1 MNNYLESVFLIIISL
16 FCFFYAMYFMQ
27 RNAKETSAAPFAA
40 ANFAMGIWN
49 LLRAVKNMIPEQ
61 YYLSIGAIT
70 YLVIEFSAYTLFL
83 FSYRYSV
90 STEKQNNKVAYLP
103 LVFPAATII
112 ALLYKRA
119 DLFALAGTKPLHV
132 WDYLHTIYGY
142 AFIST
147 AAVLFVIRCVS
158 SFQQNKT
165 GYMILT
171 SILIVF
177 IIQNFVRYFNKLGY
191 LPELTASIDYFY
203 DVCTLLLVNLAFFAM
218 YTDLNET
225 VISECRK
232 TLFDR
237 TDMPLF
243 VFNLNNE
250 FLTANEIA
258 KTMISRNTNREL
270 RQYMKYD
277 EVFPSEIF
285 RRLGISQNSSEEQM
299 FYLSNVKTGIMYFCT
314 KQQVFRGHSK
324 KELGY
329 YCTLFDLDSYNLLFK
344 NMEASAYSDPLTG
357 CLNGSSFFMNFRVE
371 MQSTHEQCLLVAAGL
386 DNLAEI
392 NAVLG
397 HKTGDAYIAA
407 AAQILRDTLPEN
419 RIYRMESS
427 TFAVILQASQ
437 LSDITELFATI
448 RTACGKYSRDRPYPL
463 VISTGYAVVE
473 DRNTDI
479 NTYYATSV
487 SNMMLDRRG
496 HTAV

>member
-1 MNNYLESVFLIIISL
+1 MNNYPESIFLIIISL

-27 RNAKETSAAPFAA
+27 RNAKETSAASFAA

-49 LLRAVKNMIPEQ
+49 LLRAIKNMIPGQ
-61 YYLSIGAIT
+61 YYLSIGAVT

-90 STEKQNNKVAYLP
+90 PTEKQNNKVAYLP
-103 LVFPAATII
+103 LIFPAATII
-112 ALLYKRA
+112 ALLYAKA
-119 DLFALAGTKPLHV
+119 GLFALAGTRPLHV

-142 AFIST
+142 ALIST

-165 GYMILT
+165 WYMVLT

-177 IIQNFVRYFNKLGY
+177 IIQNFARYFNKLGY
-191 LPELTASIDYFY
+191 LPELTATIDYFY

-218 YTDLNET
+218 YSDLNET

-232 TLFDR
+232 KLFDR

-258 KTMISRNTNREL
+258 KVMIGRNTNTAL
-270 RQYMKYD
+270 HQYMKYD
-277 EVFPSEIF
+277 EIFPAEVF
-285 RRLGISQNSSEEQM
+285 RRLGISQGNSDEQM
-299 FYLSNVKTGIMYFCT
+299 FYLSNVKTGTMYFCT
-314 KQQVFRGHSK
+314 KLQVYRGHSK

-344 NMEASAYSDPLTG
+344 NMESSAYSDPLTG

-386 DNLAEI
+386 DCLAEI

-397 HKTGDAYIAA
+397 HKAGDAYIAA

-427 TFAVILQASQ
+427 TFAIILKASQ
-437 LSDITELFATI
+437 LSVITELFAAI
-448 RTACGKYSRDRPYPL
+448 RAACSKYSREKSYPL
-463 VISTGYAVVE
+463 VISAGYAVME
-473 DRNTDI
+473 DRDVDI
-479 NTYYATSV
+479 NTYYATAV